1 MCCVVNNGVNM
12 SAMGKVM
19 LVVLGLAVVVSG
31 FSQSTR
37 VLDRDTIPGHDR
49 CQPITVPFCLDIQ
62 YNQTIMPNLLNH
74 QKQDDAGLEVHQ
86 YFPLVKV
93 KCSPDL
99 QFFLCSVFVPVCTIL
114 ETPIP
119 PCRSLCE
126 SAKNGCQNIMKQFG
140 FDWPAMLD
148 CAQYPTGEH
157 GELCVGQNKSST
169 TSTPPTHLGQFP
181 PVSFQPVQ
189 PDQIYK
195 HYPNAKNYGF
205 VCPVQFRIPKT
216 FEYALKV
223 GNKVE
228 KDCGAPCNSMFFS
241 EKERRFSRIWVG
253 TWAIICALSCLFTV
267 MTFLIDT
274 DRFRYP
280 ERPII
285 FLSVCYLMV
294 AITYVIGFFAEDTI
308 SCREPFPAPD
318 GMAVQTV
325 STITQGTKYEL
336 CTILFMVLYFFSMA
350 SSIWWVV
357 LTLTWFLAAGLKWG
371 HEAIEANSQY
381 FHLAAWA
388 VPAMKTITIL
398 AMGKVEGKILILH
411 IFYCY
416 PQLKLTN

>member
-1 MCCVVNNGVNM
+1 MRQLCLVIATLVLVAGVSSQGM
-12 SAMGKVM
+12 TVSKV
-19 LVVLGLAVVVSG
+19 S
-31 FSQSTR
+31 
-37 VLDRDTIPGHDR
+37 DRDILPHHDR
-49 CQPITVPFCLDIQ
+49 CQTITIPFCIDIE
-62 YNQTIMPNLLNH
+62 YNQTIMPNLLDH
-74 QKQDDAGLEVHQ
+74 EKQDTAGMEVHQ
-86 YFPLVKV
+86 YFPLLKV

-99 QFFLCSVFVPVCTIL
+99 QLFLCSVYVPVCTIL
-114 ETPIP
+114 DTPVP

-126 SAKNGCQNIMKQFG
+126 SAKSGCETIMKQFG
-140 FDWPAMLD
+140 FDWPAILD
-148 CAQYPTGEH
+148 CAQFPDDN
-157 GELCVGQNKSST
+157 ELCVGQNKTSSAT
-169 TSTPPTHLGQFP
+169 TPQPKLGGQYPPAVFK
-181 PVSFQPVQ
+181 PVQ
-189 PDQIYK
+189 QIYK
-195 HYPNAKNYGF
+195 HIAGGRDFGF
-205 VCPVQFRIPKT
+205 VCPVQFRVPKS
-216 FEYALKV
+216 FEYSLKV

-241 EKERRFSRIWVG
+241 ENERKFSRIWVG

-294 AITYVIGFFAEDTI
+294 AITYVIGFFADDSI

-318 GMAVQTV
+318 GIAVQTV

-388 VPAMKTITIL
+388 VPAIKTITIL
-398 AMGKVEGKILILH
+398 AMGKVEGKNISYTYLYLVLVIS
-411 IFYCY
+411 
-416 PQLKLTN
+416 